1 MGYRSQVYL
10 GVNDTA
16 MKSLLDMCALQ
27 PEAFELLFE
36 YHKPQKT
43 KHGVFW
49 DLDYFKWYESYP
61 CVGAIEGWMGDL
73 DIEDRDDEY
82 GFYRMGEEFGDT
94 EEQGSSEHFCFYPC
108 QHVEIEFEAAED
120 EKVEA

>member
-16 MKSLLDMCALQ
+16 MKSLLDMCASH
-27 PEAFELLFE
+27 PEAFDLLFE
-36 YHKPQKT
+36 YNKPQKT

-49 DLDYFKWYESYP
+49 ELCSLKWYESFP
-61 CVGAIEGWMGDL
+61 CVGAIEGWMSDMS
-73 DIEDRDDEY
+73 EERYDEY

-94 EEQGSSEHFCFYPC
+94 EERGGSEHFHFYPC
-108 QHVEIEFEAAED
+108 QHVEVEYEDTED
-120 EKVEA
+120 EKGEV

>member
-27 PEAFELLFE
+27 SEAFDLLFGRHQPE
-36 YHKPQKT
+36 KT

-49 DLDYFKWYESYP
+49 ELDYLKWYDSFP
-61 CVGAIEGWMGDL
+61 CVAAIEGWMSDM
-73 DIEDRDDEY
+73 DEERENEY

-94 EEQGSSEHFCFYPC
+94 EEQGASEHFYFYPTA
-108 QHVEIEFEAAED
+108 HVEVQFEALGKK
-120 EKVEA
+120 EKI